1 MVRSSKVPIWSMM
14 KLCFIFKFPVLGSA
28 GQNYGFP
35 LKVMPAHPAFHLS
48 RMSLLP
54 VQVFQIKAQH
64 LPTTAHLWSPQGHSC
79 SNVFSVYS
87 VFMVTVIVIGI
98 GMLLS
103 RVTHSLYWSVLCC
116 CKKTSKRVLG
126 RNDVHVIHDSGG
138 YKVQTV
144 W

>member
-1 MVRSSKVPIWSMM
+1 MEYDEAVFYFQIS
-14 KLCFIFKFPVLGSA
+14 CFGKCGSELWL
-28 GQNYGFP
+28 P
-35 LKVMPAHPAFHLS
+35 LEGDAHPAFHLS

-126 RNDVHVIHDSGG
+126 RNDVHVIHDSGA